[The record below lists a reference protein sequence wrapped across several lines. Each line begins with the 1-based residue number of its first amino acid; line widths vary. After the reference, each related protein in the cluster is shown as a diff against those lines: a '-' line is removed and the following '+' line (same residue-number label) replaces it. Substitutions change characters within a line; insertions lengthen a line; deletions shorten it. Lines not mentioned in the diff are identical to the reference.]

1 MFGKIGKKEMEQL
14 QEGKAVQLSIRMITE
29 KLIDLRKAK
38 EALNEQEYAGVKALY
53 NKFTEVGTCREKR
66 EMLLDEYNSTADLI
80 ITAFDQIAPFDKYQG
95 KLSDLDK
102 EREKKRLRNIYDAE
116 IIDRRL
122 NLLDRILFW
131 MNEREISYDRLRF
144 YAGSIAY
151 FDAVGDALGTEK
163 NYPESYFEAQKDLHE
178 LMVYAVNK
186 LLEKDW
192 PQDFDKLI
200 ETCAAEFRNF
210 DLAAR
215 ENSDTTEEYI
225 EAMTDDLFFCAQTD
239 PNADVSYMKNLLIQD
254 YMNLIE

>member
-1 MFGKIGKKEMEQL
+1 MEQL
-14 QEGKAVQLSIRMITE
+14 REGKAVQLSIRMITE

-38 EALNEQEYAGVKALY
+38 ESLSEHEYAGVKALY
-53 NKFTEVGTCREKR
+53 TKFTEVGTCRQKR

-80 ITAFDQIAPFDKYQG
+80 ISAFDQIAPFDKYQG
-95 KLSDLDK
+95 KLSDIDK

-122 NLLDRILFW
+122 NLIDRVLFW
-131 MNEREISYDRLRF
+131 MNEREIRYDRLRF

-151 FDAVGDALGTEK
+151 FDAVGDALGKEK
-163 NYPESYFEAQKDLHE
+163 NYPESYFEDQKDLHE

-192 PQDFDKLI
+192 PQDFDKLT
-200 ETCAAEFRNF
+200 ETCAEEFRNF

-225 EAMTDDLFFCAQTD
+225 EAMTDDLFVCAETD
-239 PNADVSYMKNLLIQD
+239 PEADTAYMKNLLIQD
-254 YMNLIE
+254 YMHLIQ